1 MTGWALRDKDSREL
15 MDDPSCDPVRLER
28 TYRQFTVVNR
38 WVSGW
43 RRVYRG
49 RIRPL
54 LHPHRT
60 TTLLDIGFGGG
71 DVPRALAGWARRD
84 GLRLDVTGIDP
95 DDHALDHV
103 ETLPPSDVRFERASS
118 ADLVARGARFDI
130 VTSNHLLHHLDAAQ
144 LDGLLR
150 DSVALSRTLV
160 VHNDLARA
168 RLGHAF
174 WAAATWPV
182 ARRSFLHQ
190 DGLLSIRRSYTAAE
204 LAAVAPAGWT
214 VTSMFPQRLLLTHE
228 GGDR

>member
-1 MTGWALRDKDSREL
+1 MTGWAVRDTDSREL
-15 MDDPSCDPVRLER
+15 MDDPACDPVRLER
-28 TYRQFTVVNR
+28 TYDQFTVVNR

-84 GLRLDVTGIDP
+84 GLRLEVTAIDP

-103 ETLPPSDVRFERASS
+103 AALPPSDVRYEKASS
-118 ADLVARGARFDI
+118 ADLVARGARYDI
-130 VTSNHLLHHLDAAQ
+130 VTSNHLLHHLDAA
-144 LDGLLR
+144 GLTELLA
-150 DSVALSRTLV
+150 DSVALSRELV

-168 RLGHAF
+168 RSGHAF
-174 WAAATWPV
+174 WAAVTWPL
-182 ARRSFLHQ
+182 ARGSFLHQ
-190 DGLLSIRRSYTAAE
+190 DGLLSIRRSYTSAE
-204 LAAVAPAGWT
+204 LVAVVPAGWH
-214 VTSMFPQRLLLTHE
+214 VRSMLPQRLLLTHDE
-228 GGDR
+228 GSR